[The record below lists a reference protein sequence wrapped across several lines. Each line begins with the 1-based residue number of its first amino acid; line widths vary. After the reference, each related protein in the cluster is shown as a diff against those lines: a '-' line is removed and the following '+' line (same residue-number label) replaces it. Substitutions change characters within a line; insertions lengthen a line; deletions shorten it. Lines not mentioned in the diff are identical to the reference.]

1 MIVNAIKNIKATY
14 RLSKTS
20 WQGDPCLPQELSWE
34 NLRCSY
40 TNSSTPPK
48 IISLNLSASGL
59 TGSLP
64 SVFQNLTQIQ
74 ELDLSNNSLTGLV
87 PSFLANI
94 KSLSLLDLSG
104 NNFTGSVPQT
114 LLDREKEGLVL
125 KLEGNPELCKFSSCN
140 PKKKKGLLV
149 PVIASISSVLIVIV
163 VVALFFVLRKKKMPS
178 GESRGK

>member
-1 MIVNAIKNIKATY
+1 
-14 RLSKTS
+14 
-20 WQGDPCLPQELSWE
+20 
-34 NLRCSY
+34 
-40 TNSSTPPK
+40 
-48 IISLNLSASGL
+48 
-59 TGSLP
+59 
-64 SVFQNLTQIQ
+64 
-74 ELDLSNNSLTGLV
+74 LTGLV